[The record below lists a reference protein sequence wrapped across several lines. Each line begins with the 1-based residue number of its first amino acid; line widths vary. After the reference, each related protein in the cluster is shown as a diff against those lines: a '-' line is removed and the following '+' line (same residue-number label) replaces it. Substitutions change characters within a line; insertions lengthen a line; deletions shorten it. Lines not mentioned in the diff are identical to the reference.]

1 MRATTRVPIRQV
13 LKWHTPYATTLP
25 SPTCQRRGYAS
36 GPGRSEAHPFPGYQI
51 DPLDAP
57 LRPARSPPQPA
68 VSVDPTAEQRTK
80 SDEEKLAKFR
90 TVFGS
95 GRPDPSDRKRFLEGK
110 SQLVAGVLVP
120 PRPEEPENCC
130 MSGCV
135 NCVWDL
141 FRDEMEEWA
150 EKSAEARGKTLK
162 GLRVAGNGM
171 GLVGVEDGAVGHV
184 GGSMD
189 DDGGGSETGWA
200 GSEPGGGGQE
210 GDVDLFA
217 DIPVGIREFMKT
229 EKKLKQKQKQK

>member
-1 MRATTRVPIRQV
+1 MYYACNQA
-13 LKWHTPYATTLP
+13 HCATTL
-25 SPTCQRRGYAS
+25 SSRTCQRRGYADDAA
-36 GPGRSEAHPFPGYQI
+36 RNEAHPFPGYHI

-57 LRPARSPPQPA
+57 LRPAHPPPHPA
-68 VSVDPTAEQRTK
+68 VPVDPTPSERTTAE
-80 SDEEKLAKFR
+80 EAKLAKFR

-95 GRPDPSDRKRFLEGK
+95 GRPDPSDRKRSIEGK

-162 GLRVAGNGM
+162 ERRVEGRDRGLSVAG
-171 GLVGVEDGAVGHV
+171 EGAASQV

-229 EKKLKQKQKQK
+229 EKKLKQKQKQKQSGKVPG

>member
-1 MRATTRVPIRQV
+1 MY
-13 LKWHTPYATTLP
+13 YACNKTANTLT
-25 SPTCQRRGYAS
+25 SPTCQRRAYAD
-36 GPGRSEAHPFPGYQI
+36 GAARNEAHPFKGYHI

-57 LRPARSPPQPA
+57 LRPAHPPPHPPSP
-68 VSVDPTAEQRTK
+68 VDPTPSERTTAE
-80 SDEEKLAKFR
+80 EAKLARFR

-110 SQLVAGVLVP
+110 SQLIAGVMVP

-150 EKSAEARGKTLK
+150 ARSGEARARMKRMEGRDLGRER
-162 GLRVAGNGM
+162 GLAG
-171 GLVGVEDGAVGHV
+171 VGAGAASHV

-200 GSEPGGGGQE
+200 GSEAGSDGQ
-210 GDVDLFA
+210 DDNADLFA
-217 DIPVGIREFMKT
+217 DIPVGIREFMRT
-229 EKKLKQKQKQK
+229 EKKLKQKQKQKQSGKVPG